1 MNLDPIISLYDSI
14 FISLY
19 VYPVKKMQPRLLW
32 GLNLDNACQVP
43 STNAHVSG
51 LFHLILLIHLIKPAF
66 P

>member
-19 VYPVKKMQPRLLW
+19 VYRVKKMQPRLLW

-43 STNAHVSG
+43 SMCVWFVS
-51 LFHLILLIHLIKPAF
+51 FNPSHPF
-66 P
+66 N